1 MKLSFQLFAFQMYM
15 CFKDLPQSIIN
26 KILQEDSTN
35 HKLIRPIGQ
44 SMNPKILEEM
54 MKIVDEDGTGLFL
67 PAFGA
72 CPLGTTAEILKQ
84 EIRSSFVLVSV
95 GSPGS
100 HPTAIN
106 FMKILAVG
114 TSIRVAIVLYC
125 SNEDGI
131 VCHVKKH
138 VEQIARVM
146 GLSKVVLILYWP
158 ADKFDDD
165 RVWSRLETLIG
176 QQHMQYGDDDL
187 RKCICRMWSFPKMIE
202 HGWV

>member
-1 MKLSFQLFAFQMYM
+1 MS
-15 CFKDLPQSIIN
+15 FKDLPQSKIN
-26 KILQEDSTN
+26 KMPQQESINDE
-35 HKLIRPIGQ
+35 LIRPIGQ

-100 HPTAIN
+100 NPTAIR
-106 FMKILAVG
+106 FMKISIVGAAVR
-114 TSIRVAIVLYC
+114 IEIVLYC
-125 SNEDGI
+125 ESEDGM

-165 RVWSRLETLIG
+165 RVWSSKFAE
-176 QQHMQYGDDDL
+176 
-187 RKCICRMWSFPKMIE
+187 E
-202 HGWV
+202 E